1 MKRLMQWMM
10 TAILICGASMFTAC
24 SNEDSP
30 VDAETGAS
38 RIAMIVKNGEV
49 DYFRQIETAFREV
62 CQEKDLEALYYA
74 TTAEN
79 DYEGQIAAVEELRKL
94 DNKKLKGIIFTPSYG
109 PNGESAEAEV
119 AALAQELDIPVVI
132 LDSPVSAT
140 SPLASCPYFGTDN
153 TAAGEAMAQKVT
165 ADKVAVF
172 AMTNSP
178 GMERAEAFKKQKPNA
193 VIYQVSDKA
202 NEEIQAVQ
210 DEYDCFLF
218 CNGNILVDAIPML
231 TEARKQVYTF
241 DVYYEFLHEMLSY
254 GSVPIGVMAQ
264 NTFEMARKAV
274 EAVIANAKQGEMVPT
289 FYFTHNELRDPALQ
303 PFLKF
308 YYEEAYAAIDGFEYI
323 LNYNDKTARLIKP
336 NNGYY
341 NGDIVVPDYVV
352 QNGIKFAV
360 TAISEAAFRS
370 ATITSLQLPKET
382 LKRIDRAAFGN
393 TKGLKTLDI
402 PETVT
407 TLAEG
412 AIQYCDD
419 LTHISIPASVEE
431 MGNYAIGACPML
443 ESITVDEGN
452 THFGVFDGVLMDK
465 AQTRLITYP
474 ANKAGTTYTIPNTVK
489 TIDDMA
495 FMNLNHMT
503 SLTIPASVSNL
514 SVEMFV
520 AAYSLEEIN
529 IAPANTDYSSEDGV
543 VYSANKDS
551 LCIYPAGK
559 SDKSFTPNQDVKIIG
574 PEAFA
579 YAYQLETLNIPE
591 GVTNIY
597 LGAFTSCY
605 SLKEVSLPESL
616 TDLGTAAF
624 SICEKLERIVLPPH
638 LTEVKQGLLMGCT
651 ALKSVTIPAEVTT
664 IGMAAFTQ
672 CISLTEITCLATT
685 PPTVGYM
692 AFLTVP
698 TENVTLYVP
707 DESVDLYKAAD
718 EWKNFNVKPISEKQ

>member
-1 MKRLMQWMM
+1 
-10 TAILICGASMFTAC
+10 
-24 SNEDSP
+24 
-30 VDAETGAS
+30 
-38 RIAMIVKNGEV
+38 
-49 DYFRQIETAFREV
+49 
-62 CQEKDLEALYYA
+62 
-74 TTAEN
+74 
-79 DYEGQIAAVEELRKL
+79 
-94 DNKKLKGIIFTPSYG
+94 
-109 PNGESAEAEV
+109 
-119 AALAQELDIPVVI
+119 
-132 LDSPVSAT
+132 
-140 SPLASCPYFGTDN
+140 
-153 TAAGEAMAQKVT
+153 
-165 ADKVAVF
+165 
-172 AMTNSP
+172 
-178 GMERAEAFKKQKPNA
+178 
-193 VIYQVSDKA
+193 
-202 NEEIQAVQ
+202 
-210 DEYDCFLF
+210 
-218 CNGNILVDAIPML
+218 
-231 TEARKQVYTF
+231 
-241 DVYYEFLHEMLSY
+241 
-254 GSVPIGVMAQ
+254 
-264 NTFEMARKAV
+264 
-274 EAVIANAKQGEMVPT
+274 
-289 FYFTHNELRDPALQ
+289 
-303 PFLKF
+303 
-308 YYEEAYAAIDGFEYI
+308 
-323 LNYNDKTARLIKP
+323 
-336 NNGYY
+336 
-341 NGDIVVPDYVV
+341 VPDYVV

-495 FMNLNHMT
+495 FMYLNHMT

-514 SVEMFV
+514 SVEMFAV
-520 AAYSLEEIN
+520 SYSLEEIN

-616 TDLGTAAF
+616 TDLGAAAF

-718 EWKNFNVKPISEKQ
+718 TWKTFNVKPISEKQ